1 MMQQAIMCLSKEDEV
16 RRMDRCWQA
25 GLLVWYS
32 MVVVRG
38 SMTNTFQ
45 QRNNNDDDDD
55 TVQKEQQQHE
65 PTIARESYACS

>member
-1 MMQQAIMCLSKEDEV
+1 
-16 RRMDRCWQA
+16 
-25 GLLVWYS
+25 

-38 SMTNTFQ
+38 SMTNTFP

-65 PTIARESYACS
+65 STIARESYACS